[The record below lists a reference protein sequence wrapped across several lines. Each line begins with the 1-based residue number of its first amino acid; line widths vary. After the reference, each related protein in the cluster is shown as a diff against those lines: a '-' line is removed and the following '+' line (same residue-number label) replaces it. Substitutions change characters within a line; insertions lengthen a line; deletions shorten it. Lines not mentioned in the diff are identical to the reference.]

1 MKDRWPSPLAD
12 FADRRRRLAVLIDAR
27 NVNVLDTTVTPGQ
40 PATATKEGQKP
51 PQSLI
56 SYPPLSVNVLQ
67 AIQQVGVPV
76 LFRVFAARHA
86 LPPIWE
92 AYCQPW
98 QRFSS
103 ASSSHSALPL
113 TATPSSSASTPFMD
127 TGDGS
132 RHGTASDVT
141 TASASLYAFFQ
152 LFTVEPFI
160 PLPIQM
166 EADADHLFRFKEEN
180 GIEGVCY
187 VVPEVD
193 RDAWT
198 NRVQS
203 IAEQWDTIQ
212 QESLKK
218 NGHHRVGSDFN
229 TTSSTVRTPTEEKQ
243 GYSSSSESPTSF
255 FNQYVVDEMGLAFQL
270 CADGRTENGA

>member
-1 MKDRWPSPLAD
+1 MKDRWPSPLVD
-12 FADRRRRLAVLIDAR
+12 FADRRRRLAVFIDAR
-27 NVNVLDTTVTPGQ
+27 NLNVLDTTVTPGT
-40 PATATKEGQKP
+40 PATATTEGQQAP
-51 PQSLI
+51 HSLI

-76 LFRVFAARHA
+76 LFRVFATRHA
-86 LPPIWE
+86 LPPVWE
-92 AYCQPW
+92 PYCQPW

-103 ASSSHSALPL
+103 ASSSHGTLPL
-113 TATPSSSASTPFMD
+113 ASTPSSSTSASFMG
-127 TGDGS
+127 TGEGS
-132 RHGTASDVT
+132 PNGTGSDVPT
-141 TASASLYAFFQ
+141 PSSSLYAFFQ

-198 NRVQS
+198 DRVQS
-203 IAEQWDTIQ
+203 IAEQWDTIHQ
-212 QESLKK
+212 QSQKKMGRPREESGAT
-218 NGHHRVGSDFN
+218 N
-229 TTSSTVRTPTEEKQ
+229 TPTEEKQ
-243 GYSSSSESPTSF
+243 GSSFAPASPTPF